1 MKIGKSITMKRCT
14 ALLLAL
20 LCAGCAGG
28 GALTTESSGTGPW
41 IAGCAYAEI
50 PLPDEGPFYIAG
62 YHNGWEI
69 TEVRDLQR
77 ATALWL
83 EAGDCRTAIVSVDCV
98 GLGSDTVA
106 RIRDA
111 LGDLTAETGCTVHV
125 VATHDHAG
133 LDTLGLWGPVAE
145 DGKNPAFMD
154 NLVAACRDA
163 VLRAYEDRRAG
174 KLYASDTEMEG
185 MYRDSRDPQ
194 IWDPMLHQVRF
205 VPDDGGAGIRVIS
218 CGAHA
223 ESLRGANTRLSRDY
237 PGVLCDLVGER
248 TGDRALFL
256 PGAVGGL
263 IMTKEFIDPFD
274 AEENLLVTGEKLA
287 QIASGPC
294 EEVELAPSF
303 SDASVAFSV
312 PLDNTTFLYYKFLGI
327 LGNEAKPG
335 AGETGYELGTSLS
348 VLRLGTK
355 TLLLI
360 PGEIFPELV
369 FGGGRGD
376 MAAHPERE
384 NPEPL
389 GEILASHGLD
399 DFFVVGLAD
408 DELGYIVPPDDF
420 LVDERAPYLE
430 AAKPADG
437 SRHYEETNSV
447 GRGCADAIANAL
459 RELLKSISE

>member
-1 MKIGKSITMKRCT
+1 MKRT
-14 ALLLAL
+14 KRTGRLSRYALLLLAL

-28 GALTTESSGTGPW
+28 GPITSSEG
-41 IAGCAYAEI
+41 AGKWTAGYAYAEI
-50 PLPDEGPFYIAG
+50 PLPDEGPFHIAG

-77 ATALWL
+77 ATALWI
-83 EAGDCRTAIVSVDCV
+83 EAGDCRAALVSVDCV

-106 RIRDA
+106 RIRNSLA
-111 LGDLTAETGCTVHV
+111 DLIAETGCTVHV
-125 VATHDHAG
+125 IATHDHAG

-163 VLRAYEDRRAG
+163 VLRAYEDRRPG
-174 KLYASDTEMEG
+174 TLYAADVPMEE

-194 IWDPMLHQVRF
+194 VWDPMLHLLRF
-205 VPDDGGAGIRVIS
+205 VPDDGGAGIRVLS

-237 PGVLCDLVGER
+237 PGVLCDLVEER
-248 TGDRALFL
+248 TGDHALFL

-263 IMTKEFIDPFD
+263 IMTREFLDPFD
-274 AEENLLVTGEKLA
+274 AEENLLVTGQKLA
-287 QIASGPC
+287 DYACGAV
-294 EEVELAPSF
+294 EERELEAVF
-303 SDASVAFSV
+303 SDAGIDFSV
-312 PLDNTTFLYYKFLGI
+312 PLDNTVFLYYKFLGI
-327 LGNEAKPG
+327 LGNEAQTG
-335 AGETGYELGTSLS
+335 EGETGYALGTSLS
-348 VLRLGTK
+348 VLRLGSR
-355 TLLLI
+355 TLVLV

-369 FGGGRGD
+369 YGGGLGER
-376 MAAHPERE
+376 AAHPERQ

-389 GEILASHGLD
+389 AGILSSYGLD
-399 DFFVVGLAD
+399 DFFIVGLAD

-420 LVDERAPYLE
+420 LVDEEAPYLE

-459 RELLKSISE
+459 RELLDGVFK

>member
-1 MKIGKSITMKRCT
+1 MKRIKRTGRLNRYAC
-14 ALLLAL
+14 LLLAL
-20 LCAGCAGG
+20 LCTGCAGG
-28 GALTTESSGTGPW
+28 GQVTSTTG
-41 IAGCAYAEI
+41 AGKWTAGYAYAEI
-50 PLPDEGPFYIAG
+50 PLPEEGSFYIAG

-77 ATALWL
+77 ATAMWL
-83 EAGDCRTAIVSVDCV
+83 EAGDCRTVLVSVDCV

-106 RIRDA
+106 RVRDSLA
-111 LGDLTAETGCTVHV
+111 DLIAETGCAVHV
-125 VATHDHAG
+125 IATHDHAG

-163 VLRAYEDRRAG
+163 VLRAYEDRRPG
-174 KLYASDTEMEG
+174 KLWAADVPMEE

-194 IWDPMLHQVRF
+194 IWDPMLHLLRF
-205 VPDDGGAGIRVIS
+205 APDDGGAGIRVLS

-237 PGVLCDLVGER
+237 PGVLCDLVEER

-263 IMTKEFIDPFD
+263 VMTKEFIQPFD

-287 QIASGPC
+287 DYACGPV
-294 EEVELAPSF
+294 EERELDAVL
-303 SDASVAFSV
+303 SDAGITFSV
-312 PLDNTTFLYYKFLGI
+312 PLDNTVFLYYKFLGI
-327 LGNEAKPG
+327 LGNEAEAG
-335 AGETGYELGTSLS
+335 EGETGYALGTSLS
-348 VLRLGTK
+348 VLRLGSQ
-355 TLLLI
+355 TLVLV

-369 FGGGRGD
+369 FGGGLGEH
-376 MAAHPERE
+376 AAFPARQ

-389 GEILASHGLD
+389 AQILASHGLD
-399 DFFVVGLAD
+399 DFFIVGLAD

-420 LVDERAPYLE
+420 LVDEQAPYLE
-430 AAKPADG
+430 AAEPADG

-447 GRGCADAIANAL
+447 GKDCAGAIANAL
-459 RELLKSISE
+459 RELLDGVSE

>member
-1 MKIGKSITMKRCT
+1 MKRT
-14 ALLLAL
+14 KRTGRLSRYALLLLAL

-28 GALTTESSGTGPW
+28 GPITSSEG
-41 IAGCAYAEI
+41 AGKWTAGYAYAEI

-77 ATALWL
+77 ATALWI
-83 EAGDCRTAIVSVDCV
+83 EAGDCRAALVSVDCV

-106 RIRDA
+106 RIRNSLA
-111 LGDLTAETGCTVHV
+111 DLIAETGCTVHV
-125 VATHDHAG
+125 IATHDHAG
-133 LDTLGLWGPVAE
+133 LDTLGLWGPVAQ
-145 DGKNPAFMD
+145 DGKNPAFLD
-154 NLVAACRDA
+154 SLVAACRDA
-163 VLRAYEDRRAG
+163 VLRAYEDRRPG
-174 KLYASDTEMEG
+174 TLYAADVLMEE

-194 IWDPMLHQVRF
+194 VWDPMLHLLRF
-205 VPDDGGAGIRVIS
+205 VPDDGGAGIRVLS

-237 PGVLCDLVGER
+237 PGVLCDLVEER

-263 IMTKEFIDPFD
+263 IMTREFLDPFD
-274 AEENLLVTGEKLA
+274 AEENLLVTGQKLA
-287 QIASGPC
+287 DYACGPA
-294 EEVELAPSF
+294 EERELEAVF
-303 SDASVAFSV
+303 SDAGIAFSV
-312 PLDNTTFLYYKFLGI
+312 PLDNTVFLYYKFLGI
-327 LGNEAKPG
+327 LGNEAQTG
-335 AGETGYELGTSLS
+335 EGETGYALGTSLS
-348 VLRLGTK
+348 VLRLGSR
-355 TLLLI
+355 TLVLV

-369 FGGGRGD
+369 YGGGLGER
-376 MAAHPERE
+376 AAHPERQ

-389 GEILASHGLD
+389 AGILSSYGLD
-399 DFFVVGLAD
+399 DFFIVGLAD

-420 LVDERAPYLE
+420 LVDEGAPYLE

-459 RELLKSISE
+459 RELLDGVFK